1 MIDDICKL
9 LVGDEAEEDLYRYAR
24 LVALY
29 GTAMVANGTRCSVII
44 PNDNKTIPINLYGV
58 GMAGSGVGKT
68 KSLNFMNDLTMKAL
82 DKLKEK
88 VSANLEVLDP
98 FNIDEINDLTKDGVT
113 ISDSYK
119 SMTDSSMLKLMRILD
134 ITDYYA
140 INFNID
146 EFAGKVEKEYE
157 MLSTSIIE
165 IFDKG
170 TVPVNLR
177 STVKTTKAKNQIPMN
192 MLAFGSPHL
201 LFESSTNIEKA
212 FTDLLQAG
220 LARRSLFVNVSTSV
234 NKFTLNANENRSAIE
249 DIESKFVEMQD
260 KYDHRQLMLSDE
272 ARNVYMNYMDENTQD
287 SIAISDFNMLNKIYT
302 KNKFWL
308 ALKIS
313 GLIACTNFHNEVTAD
328 DYLEAIKIIEDSAK
342 DFDSIVNR
350 PQKYELIVDYLL
362 DKESQESEYTLTQSL
377 PFYKEVRSK
386 KQFWDLAK
394 GYAYEHNI
402 TLMIEEKRNLVFYE
416 AKSKKKTNLD
426 EPLVFSYSEDIT
438 NGYYSNDDIT
448 WKDFYKVVTKN
459 GLCYSAHRFND
470 GYRSKDKTIQGFDLL
485 MLDIDEGTPL
495 EVAKILLEE
504 YTYLIVTTKSHQK
517 EKNGVVCDRYR
528 VILPMANRLELDTE
542 QYSKFMAN
550 IMEDLP
556 LELDRACKDSSRFF
570 YGAEGE
576 YFYNEGDLFDA
587 DKYIPNTQEEEQ
599 YKKKGVALA
608 KKNISGIS
616 QYIIRNENSGRNS
629 ALVKLAI
636 LLAEQ
641 GYNED
646 DLRAEIVRV
655 NKQFNSPLAESELE
669 RTIFRSSTVRRKI
682 EDNEEN
688 QYEEESYE
696 EDDEF
701 ASVDR

>member
-9 LVGDEAEEDLYRYAR
+9 LVGEEAEEDLYRYAR
-24 LVALY
+24 LVTLY
-29 GTAMVANGTRCSVII
+29 GIAMVTNGSRCSVVI
-44 PNDNKTIPINLYGV
+44 PNDNKSIPINIYGI

-68 KSLNFMNDLTMKAL
+68 KSLNFINDLIEKSL
-82 DKLKEK
+82 DKLREK
-88 VSANLEVLDP
+88 VSNNLEVLDP
-98 FNIDEINDLTKDGVT
+98 FNIEEINDLTKDGVT

-134 ITDYYA
+134 LSDYFS

-177 STVKTTKAKNQIPMN
+177 STVKTTKARNPIPMN

-201 LFESSTNIEKA
+201 LFESSSNIEKA
-212 FTDLLQAG
+212 FNDLLQAG
-220 LARRSLFVNVSTSV
+220 LARRSIFCNVTTSV
-234 NKFTLNANENRSAIE
+234 NKFTLDANSNRSLIE
-249 DIESKFVEMQD
+249 SLESKFIEMQD
-260 KYDHRQLMLSDE
+260 KYDHKELLLSEQARNAFINYMNDNTDSSIELSD
-272 ARNVYMNYMDENTQD
+272 YD
-287 SIAISDFNMLNKIYT
+287 MLNKIYT

-308 ALKIS
+308 ALKVS
-313 GLIACTNFHNEVTAD
+313 GLIACSNFHNEVTIE
-328 DYLEAIKIIEDSAK
+328 DYEAAISIVEDSAK
-342 DFDSIVNR
+342 DFDSMINR

-362 DKESQESEYTLTQSL
+362 DKESQESEYTLTQAL
-377 PFYKEVRSK
+377 PFYKEVKSK

-394 GYAYEHNI
+394 GYAFENNI
-402 TLMIEEKRNLVFYE
+402 TLMIEEKRNLVFYQ
-416 AKSKKKTNLD
+416 AKAKKKTNLE
-426 EPLVFSYSEDIT
+426 EPLVFSYSTDIT
-438 NGYYSNDDIT
+438 EGYYSNDEIV
-448 WKDFYKVVTKN
+448 WKDFHRVITKS
-459 GLCYSAHRFND
+459 GVCYSAHCFEN
-470 GYRSKDKTIQGFDLL
+470 GYRKKDNTIQGFDLL

-495 EVAKILLEE
+495 EIAKVLLEE
-504 YTYLIVTTKSHQK
+504 YTYLIATTKSHQK

-528 VILPMANRLELDTE
+528 IILPMANRLELDPE
-542 QYSKFMAN
+542 QYSKFMNN

-556 LELDRACKDSSRFF
+556 LELDRACKDSARFF

-576 YFYNEGDLFDA
+576 YFYNDGELFDA
-587 DKYIPNTQEEEQ
+587 DRYIPNTQEEEQ

-616 QYIIRNENSGRNS
+616 QYIIRNESNGRNHS
-629 ALVKLAI
+629 LAKLAL

-641 GYNED
+641 GFSKEE
-646 DLRAEIVRV
+646 LMSEIKRV
-655 NKQFNSPLAESELE
+655 NKQFNNPLAESELE
-669 RTIFRSSTVRRKI
+669 RTIFRSSTVMNKI
-682 EDNEEN
+682 RET
-688 QYEEESYE
+688 EEEYIEEE